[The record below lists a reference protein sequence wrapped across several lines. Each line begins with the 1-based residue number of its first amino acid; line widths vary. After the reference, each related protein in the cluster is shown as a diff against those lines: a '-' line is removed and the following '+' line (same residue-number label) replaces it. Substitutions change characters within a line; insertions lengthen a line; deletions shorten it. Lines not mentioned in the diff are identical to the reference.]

1 MLRFPVYVMLRLR
14 VRPGAV
20 ERSRERALKRIGLRL
35 HPCLTPQPWEKNA
48 EALRRI
54 ISTLANK
61 NEELQ
66 NFLETVDN
74 TLTGLQESCKVTSA
88 LEAEL
93 ELLSS
98 ALEEKGAELRG
109 IIKEEKLRKEA
120 ELQKQLSDGKVAL
133 LSCEDLLKFA
143 NQTLTITNE
152 EEFLTAAKQIKEG
165 VTMAPAFRLTTRPA
179 ASDNMSHFTVDFST
193 QRAGLQRLNFL
204 PVPRA
209 PEIDVSSCV
218 VRDNA
223 IMVSWRPATE
233 VDSEDDISVSGPI
246 ERYELEYRKTNCD
259 SSLRAAGGA
268 CWEKINDIRETHFS
282 VSGLKFDSRFIV
294 VRVRARNKAAAGE
307 FSEPV
312 AMETRAYNFG
322 FDAATAHPELKVQS
336 DTVTWEPQGVKG
348 HDPRLKGKENKS
360 SSRSATPSPNKTAG
374 SRAGRD
380 RFAGESYTVLG
391 DQEMSGGCHYWELR
405 PLDDWKSFS
414 VGVAYRASLGRF
426 DQLGKSAGSWC
437 LHASQWLQSLLAAKH
452 NNRAKALDWPL
463 PQRIGIY
470 CDYDNGDLLFIDVE
484 HLHLLHAFKTK
495 FNQSLVP
502 AFTVWCGGINIT
514 TGLQVPSFMGNLLST
529 SRSLSNLSQ

>member
-1 MLRFPVYVMLRLR
+1 MD
-14 VRPGAV
+14 AQ
-20 ERSRERALKRIGLRL
+20 K
-35 HPCLTPQPWEKNA
+35 

-66 NFLETVDN
+66 SFLETVDN
-74 TLTGLQESCKVTSA
+74 TLTGLQEESCKVTSE

-109 IIKEEKLRKEA
+109 VIKEEKQRKEA
-120 ELQKQLSDGKVAL
+120 ELQKQLSEGKFAL
-133 LSCEDLLKFA
+133 LSCEELLEFA

-152 EEFLTAAKQIKEG
+152 EEFLKAAKQIKER

-179 ASDNMSHFTVDFST
+179 VSENMSQFTVDFST
-193 QRAGLQRLNFL
+193 ERAGLQRLHFL
-204 PVPRA
+204 PVPGA
-209 PEIDVSSCV
+209 PQIDVSSCV
-218 VRDNA
+218 VRDNSVTVA
-223 IMVSWRPATE
+223 WRPAGE
-233 VDSEDDISVSGPI
+233 ADGDGDISVSGRI
-246 ERYELEYRKTNCD
+246 ERYELEYRKTNRN
-259 SSLRAAGGA
+259 SSLRAAGEA
-268 CWEKINDIRETHFS
+268 CWEKIHDIREMHVI
-282 VSGLKFDSRFIV
+282 VSGLKFDSRFII
-294 VRVRARNKAAAGE
+294 VRVRARNKTAAGE

-322 FDAATAHPELKVQS
+322 FDAATAHAELKVDG

-348 HDPRLKGKENKS
+348 HEQRLRGKENKS

-391 DQEMSGGCHYWELR
+391 DQEMTDGCHYWELR
-405 PLDDWKSFS
+405 PLSDWKSFS

-437 LHASQWLQSLLAAKH
+437 LHASQWLQSSLAAKH

-470 CDYDNGDLLFIDVE
+470 CDYDNGDLSFIDVDR
-484 HLHLLHAFKTK
+484 LRLLHSFRTK
-495 FNQSLVP
+495 FSQPLVP
-502 AFTVWCGGINIT
+502 AFTVWCGGITIT
-514 TGLQVPSFMGNLLST
+514 TGLQVPSFMGNFLST
-529 SRSLSNLSQ
+529 NRSLSNLSQ

>member
-1 MLRFPVYVMLRLR
+1 LCV
-14 VRPGAV
+14 
-20 ERSRERALKRIGLRL
+20 
-35 HPCLTPQPWEKNA
+35 TQ

-61 NEELQ
+61 NDELQ
-66 NFLETVDN
+66 NFLDTQTFSNQE
-74 TLTGLQESCKVTSA
+74 ESCKVTSD

-93 ELLSS
+93 EQLRS
-98 ALEEKGAELRG
+98 ALEEKGAELRH
-109 IIKEEKLRKEA
+109 ILKEEKQRKEA
-120 ELQKQLSDGKVAL
+120 ELQKQLSEGKSAL
-133 LSCEDLLKFA
+133 LSCEELL
-143 NQTLTITNE
+143 E
-152 EEFLTAAKQIKEG
+152 

-179 ASDNMSHFTVDFST
+179 VSDNMSQFTVDFSAE
-193 QRAGLQRLNFL
+193 RAGLQRLHFL

-223 IMVSWRPATE
+223 ITVAWRPLSEA
-233 VDSEDDISVSGPI
+233 DSSGDGSGPI
-246 ERYELEYRKTNCD
+246 ERYELEYRKSNRD
-259 SSLRAAGGA
+259 SSLRATGEA
-268 CWEKINDIRETHFS
+268 CWEKMSDIRETR
-282 VSGLKFDSRFIV
+282 VTISGLKFDSPFVII
-294 VRVRARNKAAAGE
+294 RVRARNKAAAGE

-322 FDAATAHPELKVQS
+322 FDAATAHAELKVQG

-348 HDPRLKGKENKS
+348 HDPRLRAKENRS
-360 SSRSATPSPNKTAG
+360 SSRSATPSPNKTAA

-391 DQEMSGGCHYWELR
+391 DQEMIGGSYYWELR
-405 PLDDWKSFS
+405 PLADWKSFS

-437 LHASQWLQSLLAAKH
+437 LYATQWLQSSLAAKH

-470 CDYDNGDLLFIDVE
+470 CDYDSGTKEILLCTTCS
-484 HLHLLHAFKTK
+484 KTVL
-495 FNQSLVP
+495 Q
-502 AFTVWCGGINIT
+502 VWCGGIAVA
-514 TGLQVPSFMGNLLST
+514 TGLQVPSFMEKFVST
-529 SRSLSNLSQ
+529 NQSLSSPTQ

>member
-1 MLRFPVYVMLRLR
+1 MDTQ
-14 VRPGAV
+14 
-20 ERSRERALKRIGLRL
+20 K
-35 HPCLTPQPWEKNA
+35 

-66 NFLETVDN
+66 TFLETVDT
-74 TLTGLQESCKVTSA
+74 TLTGLQEESWKVTSE

-93 ELLSS
+93 ERLSS
-98 ALEEKGAELRG
+98 ALEEKGVELRG
-109 IIKEEKLRKEA
+109 AIKEEKQRKEA
-120 ELQKQLSDGKVAL
+120 ELQKQLSEGKFAL
-133 LSCEDLLKFA
+133 LSCEELLEFA
-143 NQTLTITNE
+143 NQTLNITNE
-152 EEFLTAAKQIKEG
+152 EEFLKAAKQIKER

-179 ASDNMSHFTVDFST
+179 VSENMSQFTVDFSVE
-193 QRAGLQRLNFL
+193 RAGLQRLHFL

-209 PEIDVSSCV
+209 PEIDASSCV

-223 IMVSWRPATE
+223 VTVAWQPSSE
-233 VDSEDDISVSGPI
+233 VIVDGDSGSGGGGGGGGGGRI
-246 ERYELEYRKTNCD
+246 ERYELEYRKTNKD
-259 SSLRAAGGA
+259 SSLRAAGEA
-268 CWEKINDIRETHFS
+268 CWEKIHDIRETQ
-282 VSGLKFDSRFIV
+282 VTVTGLKFDSRFVV

-312 AMETRAYNFG
+312 AIETIAYNFG
-322 FDAATAHPELKVQS
+322 FDAATAHPELKVQG

-405 PLDDWKSFS
+405 PLADWKSFS

-426 DQLGKSAGSWC
+426 DQLGKNAGSWC
-437 LHASQWLQSLLAAKH
+437 LHASQWLQSSLAAKH

-470 CDYDNGDLLFIDVE
+470 CNYDNGDLSFIDVDR
-484 HLHLLHAFKTK
+484 LRLLHSFKTK
-495 FNQSLVP
+495 FSQTLVP
-502 AFTVWCGGINIT
+502 AFTVWCGGISVT
-514 TGLQVPSFMGNLLST
+514 TGLQVPSFMGKFLST
-529 SRSLSNLSQ
+529 NRSLSNLSQ

>member
-1 MLRFPVYVMLRLR
+1 MDTQ
-14 VRPGAV
+14 
-20 ERSRERALKRIGLRL
+20 K
-35 HPCLTPQPWEKNA
+35 

-66 NFLETVDN
+66 TFLETVDT
-74 TLTGLQESCKVTSA
+74 TLTGLQEESWKVTSE

-93 ELLSS
+93 ERLSS
-98 ALEEKGAELRG
+98 ALEEKGVELRG
-109 IIKEEKLRKEA
+109 AIKEEKQRKEA
-120 ELQKQLSDGKVAL
+120 ELQKQLSEGKFAL
-133 LSCEDLLKFA
+133 LSCEELLEFA
-143 NQTLTITNE
+143 NQTLNITNE
-152 EEFLTAAKQIKEG
+152 EEFLKAAKQIKER

-179 ASDNMSHFTVDFST
+179 VSENMSQFTVDFSVE
-193 QRAGLQRLNFL
+193 RAGLQRLHFL

-209 PEIDVSSCV
+209 PEIDASSCV

-223 IMVSWRPATE
+223 VTVAWQPSSE
-233 VDSEDDISVSGPI
+233 VIVDGDGGGGGGSGGGGRI
-246 ERYELEYRKTNCD
+246 ERYELEYRKTNKD
-259 SSLRAAGGA
+259 SSLRAAGEA
-268 CWEKINDIRETHFS
+268 CWEKIHDIRETQ
-282 VSGLKFDSRFIV
+282 VTVTGLKFDSRFVV

-312 AMETRAYNFG
+312 AIETIAYNFG
-322 FDAATAHPELKVQS
+322 FDAATAHPELKVQG

-348 HDPRLKGKENKS
+348 HDPRLKGKENK

-405 PLDDWKSFS
+405 PLADWKSFS

-426 DQLGKSAGSWC
+426 DQLGKNAGSWC
-437 LHASQWLQSLLAAKH
+437 LHASQWLQSSLAAKH

-470 CDYDNGDLLFIDVE
+470 CNYDNGDLSFIDVDR
-484 HLHLLHAFKTK
+484 LRLLHSFKTK
-495 FNQSLVP
+495 FSQTLVP
-502 AFTVWCGGINIT
+502 AFTVWCGGISVT
-514 TGLQVPSFMGNLLST
+514 TGLQVPSFMGKFLST
-529 SRSLSNLSQ
+529 NRSLSNLSQ